1 MPQEGG
7 AATPLGSNGHKTA
20 LITGGARGIGFAC
33 AQAFAREGWSVAIA
47 DTDADALQAAAR
59 RLRDAGARA
68 LPVTADVGAVAQV
81 EAALR
86 AVAAEFGG
94 LTVLVNN
101 DGYSEREPSAK
112 LTLEQWDKMLAV
124 HLTGA
129 FLCCRAAYPLLCRT
143 QGAAIVNIAS
153 IAAFV
158 ALPQTLAYSVAKA
171 GIMALTRVLAVEW
184 APDGIRV
191 NAVAPAW
198 TETALVQHA
207 VEIGTVS
214 RESITRRIPMNRLAQ
229 PEEVANTVYFLCSD
243 GGGFVTGQTLL
254 VDGGFT
260 IDGRL

>member
-1 MPQEGG
+1 MP
-7 AATPLGSNGHKTA
+7 AGSNAHKTVM
-20 LITGGARGIGFAC
+20 ITGGARGIGFAC
-33 AQAFAREGWSVAIA
+33 AQAFAREGWSIAIVDMDG
-47 DTDADALQAAAR
+47 DTVQSAAQ

-68 LPVTADVGAVAQV
+68 LPLTADVGNAARVD
-81 EAALR
+81 AALR
-86 AVAAEFGG
+86 AVAAEYGG
-94 LTVLVNN
+94 LTALVNN
-101 DGYSEREPSAK
+101 AGYSEREPAAE
-112 LTLEQWDKMLAV
+112 LTLKQWDRMLAV

-129 FLCCRAAYPLLCRT
+129 FLCCRAAYPMLRQST
-143 QGAAIVNIAS
+143 GAAIVNIAS

-158 ALPQTLAYSVAKA
+158 ALPHTLAYSVAKA
-171 GIMALTRVLAVEW
+171 GLMALTRVLAVEW

-214 RESITRRIPMNRLAQ
+214 RESITRRIPMNRLAK
-229 PEEVANTVYFLCSD
+229 PEEAASAVYFMASD